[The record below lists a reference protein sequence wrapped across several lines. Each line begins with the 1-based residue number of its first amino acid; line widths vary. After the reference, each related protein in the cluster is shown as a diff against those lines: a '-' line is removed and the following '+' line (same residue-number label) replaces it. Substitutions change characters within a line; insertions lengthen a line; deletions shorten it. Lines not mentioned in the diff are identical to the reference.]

1 MLKTEQ
7 KLPKISRAF
16 KRRIVNKGGLKTRQ
30 FIYTSV
36 PSGVGFAIYRTDLN
50 GENRTKVVV
59 G

>member
-7 KLPKISRAF
+7 KLPKISRTF

-30 FIYTSV
+30 FIYTPV
-36 PSGVGFAIYRTDLN
+36 PSGAGFVIYRTDVK
-50 GENRTKVVV
+50 GANRTKVVV